1 MTSTKKSH
9 VFITVFI
16 FILFFSLP
24 LSNVMQNSIGLGE
37 LANSHIVSAGNLN
50 DTSTEVMEKDSSN
63 HFLEA
68 AIKETKE
75 FIPGGQSIGVQ
86 LQTLGIL
93 VVGHHQMK
101 ADKTANHLDDMDVQV
116 GDIIL
121 EMNEKKVTKVED
133 VKPIVNEAGKNDE
146 SVKVKIKRNDRL
158 LNITLQPQRNEKDNS
173 YQIGLYIR
181 DSATGIGT
189 ISFYDAETNKYGA
202 LGHII
207 SDADTKKPIEIN
219 KGSIVPSD
227 VTSIEKGNKGKPGE
241 KQASFSFKDKKLGNI
256 TKNTHYG
263 VFGKLDPAT
272 LKAKS
277 LQQPL
282 PLALSSEVKEGPA
295 TILTVVEGNKVDTFD
310 IEIIKSM
317 KQKHPSTKGMIIKVT
332 DKRLL
337 EKTGGI
343 VQGMSGSPIIQNGK
357 LIGAVTH
364 VFVNDPTSGYGIHM
378 EWMLKEAGID
388 PYVTNQKVS

>member
-1 MTSTKKSH
+1 
-9 VFITVFI
+9 
-16 FILFFSLP
+16 
-24 LSNVMQNSIGLGE
+24 MQNSIGLGE